1 VWNAAVWLDM
11 VQEARDGIAPIEVTW
26 KPFSLDQIN
35 QKVGEGYQ
43 VWDEPEENIPDR
55 LWGLRAAV
63 AADLQGPG
71 ALNKLLPLL
80 LKARHEDR
88 KNLGDFD
95 VLTEAAVTAGLDKNR
110 FLEDL
115 KDRSSLEAV
124 AKSHTTAVEQLG
136 IFGTPT
142 FVFEDGGTAFV
153 KLIRPDTPDEAEKDF
168 ESVMSLV
175 ENARYVGEIKRP
187 QPPWPRGI

>member
-1 VWNAAVWLDM
+1 MWNAAVWLDM
-11 VQEARDGIAPIEVTW
+11 VKEARGGVEPIDITW

-35 QKVGEGYQ
+35 QKVGEGYL
-43 VWDEPEENIPDR
+43 VWDEDEENIPDR

-63 AADLQGPG
+63 AADSQGSEF
-71 ALNKLLPLL
+71 LNKLLPLL

-95 VLTEAAVTAGLDKNR
+95 VLRNAAEQAGLNSDQ
-110 FLEDL
+110 FLKDL

-124 AKSHTTAVEQLG
+124 AKSHTHAVEQLG
-136 IFGTPT
+136 VFGTPT
-142 FVFEDGGTAFV
+142 FVFEDGGTAFL
-153 KLIRPDTPDEAEKDF
+153 KLIRPDTPEAAEKDF
-168 ESVMSLV
+168 ENVMSLV